1 MKRNV
6 APDNIRSL
14 LFSLDGIPPFA
25 AALPL
30 ALQHVVA
37 MIVGCVTPAIIV
49 ASAAGLSLADRVLLI
64 QASLVAAA
72 FGTIV
77 QLYPIG
83 KRTGVHVGAGL
94 PVIIGVSFAYVPTMQ
109 ALASEYGVAAI
120 LGAQL
125 CGGVCAVIVGLL
137 IRRIRRFFPPLVA
150 GTVVFT
156 IGLSLYPIAI
166 NYMAGGIGSPTYGS
180 WQNWVVAAFTLI
192 VVTFFS
198 HFGKGILRLASIL
211 VGIIAG
217 YVLALCMGMVQFDN
231 VASAGYFQMPQLMHF
246 GLEFDIPAIIA
257 ISILFTIN
265 SVQAIGDF
273 SATTS
278 GAMDRQP
285 TTDELHG
292 AIVGLGVTNM
302 IGAFFSFLP
311 TASFS
316 QNVGI
321 VTTTKVINRATLA
334 LAAIIILVAG
344 LLPKFSALLTT
355 IPYAVLGG
363 ATVSVFASIAMT
375 GIKLAL
381 SEGATSRNTAIIG
394 LAVAMG
400 MGLSA
405 APQTLHLFP
414 AWVTMI
420 FGKAPV
426 VVASISAIVLNL
438 VLPNHE
444 LSFHQGNHADAAA
457 DTADADATET
467 NTKES

>member
-1 MKRNV
+1 MAV
-6 APDNIRSL
+6 
-14 LFSLDGIPPFA
+14 
-25 AALPL
+25 
-30 ALQHVVA
+30 
-37 MIVGCVTPAIIV
+37 CV
-49 ASAAGLSLADRVLLI
+49 
-64 QASLVAAA
+64 
-72 FGTIV
+72 
-77 QLYPIG
+77 
-83 KRTGVHVGAGL
+83 
-94 PVIIGVSFAYVPTMQ
+94 
-109 ALASEYGVAAI
+109 
-120 LGAQL
+120 
-125 CGGVCAVIVGLL
+125 AVIVGLL

-426 VVASISAIVLNL
+426 VVASIIAIVLNL

>member
-1 MKRNV
+1 M
-6 APDNIRSL
+6 
-14 LFSLDGIPPFA
+14 DGIPHFFE
-25 AALPL
+25 ALPL

-49 ASAAGLSLADRVLLI
+49 AGAAGLSQPDRVLII
-64 QASLVAAA
+64 QASLIAAA
-72 FGTIV
+72 IGTLL

-83 KRTGVHVGAGL
+83 RRTGIHFGAGL
-94 PVIIGVSFAYVPTMQ
+94 PVIFGVSFAYVPTMQ
-109 ALASEYGVAAI
+109 TLASEYGVAAI
-120 LGAQL
+120 LGAEVFGGL
-125 CGGVCAVIVGLL
+125 CAILVGLS
-137 IRRIRRFFPPLVA
+137 IHRIRKFFPPLVA

-166 NYMAGGIGSPTYGS
+166 NYMAGGLGTPSYGS
-180 WQNWVVAAFTLI
+180 WKNWVVALFTLV
-192 VVTFFS
+192 VVTFFT
-198 HFGKGILRLASIL
+198 HFGKGLLRLASIL
-211 VGIIAG
+211 VGI
-217 YVLALCMGMVQFDN
+217 LALAMGMVQFDN
-231 VASAGYFQMPQLMHF
+231 VMTAGYFEMPQVLHF
-246 GLEFDIPAIIA
+246 GLEFDPPACIA
-257 ISILFTIN
+257 ISLLFVIN
-265 SVQAIGDF
+265 SIQAIGDF

-278 GAMDRQP
+278 GAMNRQP
-285 TTDELHG
+285 TSDELHG
-292 AIVGLGVTNM
+292 AILGLGATSILGSVL
-302 IGAFFSFLP
+302 GFLP

-344 LLPKFSALLTT
+344 LVPKFSGLLTT

-381 SEGATSRNTAIIG
+381 SDGATPRNMSIIG

-405 APQTLHLFP
+405 APQSLYLFP
-414 AWVTMI
+414 DWVTTI

-426 VVASISAIVLNL
+426 VVASIIAIILNQI
-438 VLPNHE
+438 LPRRHG
-444 LSFHQGNHADAAA
+444 SP
-457 DTADADATET
+457 T
-467 NTKES
+467 N

>member
-1 MKRNV
+1 MGKTSMTDART
-6 APDNIRSL
+6 AA
-14 LFSLDGIPPFA
+14 LFQLDGRPHFL

-49 ASAAGLSLADRVLLI
+49 AGAANIAQPDRIILI
-64 QASLVAAA
+64 QASLLAAA
-72 FGTIV
+72 FGTFL

-83 KRTGVHVGAGL
+83 KKTGFHLGAGL
-94 PVIIGVSFAYVPTMQ
+94 PVIMGVSFAYVPTMQ
-109 ALASEYGVAAI
+109 ILAGQYGLAAI
-120 LGAQL
+120 LGAQVI
-125 CGGVCAVIVGLL
+125 GGICAVIFGLF
-137 IRRIRRFFPPLVA
+137 IRKIRRFFPPLVA

-166 NYMAGGIGSPTYGS
+166 NYMAGGMGQPTYGQ
-180 WQNWVVAAFTLI
+180 WQNWVVALFTLG
-192 VVTFFS
+192 VVIFFN
-198 HFGKGILRLASIL
+198 HFSKGILRLASIL
-211 VGIIAG
+211 MGIVAG
-217 YVLALCMGMVQFDN
+217 YALSLVLGMVDFSN
-231 VASAGYFQMPQLMHF
+231 VAGAGYFQLPGVLHF
-246 GLEFDIPAIIA
+246 GMEFDPPACIA
-257 ISILFTIN
+257 LALLFVIN

-278 GAMDRQP
+278 GAMGRQP
-285 TTDELHG
+285 TADELHG
-292 AIVGLGVTNM
+292 AIVGLGATN
-302 IGAFFSFLP
+302 ILGAFFGFLP

-321 VTTTKVINRATLA
+321 VTTTKVINKATLA
-334 LAAIIILVAG
+334 LAGILILFAG
-344 LLPKFSALLTT
+344 LMPKFSALLTT

-381 SEGATSRNTAIIG
+381 SDGASARDTAIIG

-405 APQTLHLFP
+405 APQTLYLFP
-414 AWVTMI
+414 DWVTTI

-426 VVASISAIVLNL
+426 VVASIIAISLNL
-438 VLPNHE
+438 IIPKR
-444 LSFHQGNHADAAA
+444 G
-457 DTADADATET
+457 
-467 NTKES
+467 K